1 MKTFKNRKFPPLIFW
16 LLFIVTPFN
25 TGQTTEMKESVQET
39 HQFTFNR
46 EIAIK
51 FAVIALEEF
60 DAKSPFKTQ
69 LTGYNT
75 NRAVLNSILSQDCS
89 RTKRKVILVCFPAI
103 EKKGY
108 AFVHLILN
116 KDGYLSIYGRG
127 YSNQPID
134 ELLDEL
140 KTGIFWHCGH

>member
-1 MKTFKNRKFPPLIFW
+1 
-16 LLFIVTPFN
+16 
-25 TGQTTEMKESVQET
+25 MKESVQET

-60 DAKSPFKTQ
+60 DAKRPFKT

-75 NRAVLNSILSQDCS
+75 NRAVLNSILSQDCD
-89 RTKRKVILVCFPAI
+89 RTKRRVILVCFPAI

-108 AFVHLILN
+108 AFVHLILD

-127 YSNQPID
+127 YSNQPFD